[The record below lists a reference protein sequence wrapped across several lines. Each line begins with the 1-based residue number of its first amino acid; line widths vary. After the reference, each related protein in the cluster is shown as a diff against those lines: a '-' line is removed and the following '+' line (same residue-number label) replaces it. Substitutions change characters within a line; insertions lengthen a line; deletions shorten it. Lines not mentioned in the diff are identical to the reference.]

1 MSSCKN
7 CAAFDVSNLFGQI
20 GRVQR
25 ESFLEESQDNS
36 LNFSDLIS
44 MSLPPIK
51 LAWGTLLQG
60 QKYDHPLNS
69 DILGRETDN
78 ANGVDPALH
87 PLHHGE

>member
-1 MSSCKN
+1 MQPSTSPICTN
-7 CAAFDVSNLFGQI
+7 
-20 GRVQR
+20 R
-25 ESFLEESQDNS
+25 LEESPENLFWKNL

-44 MSLPPIK
+44 TSLHPIK

-78 ANGVDPALH
+78 ANGVDTALH
-87 PLHHGE
+87 PLHYGE

>member
-44 MSLPPIK
+44 KSLPPIK
-51 LAWGTLLQG
+51 LAWGTLLQR
-60 QKYDHPLNS
+60 QKYNF
-69 DILGRETDN
+69 DILGRKTDH
-78 ANGVDPALH
+78 ADGVDPALH